1 MQNDPENVFSA
12 YYTPPVQLLLKYLI
26 FALTFRQRLDSRDH
40 RALGTMS
47 RSDQSV
53 CGFKSLWGKLG
64 STLQRKTGHLSAA
77 SVRGKAGCG
86 KVI

>member
-1 MQNDPENVFSA
+1 
-12 YYTPPVQLLLKYLI
+12 
-26 FALTFRQRLDSRDH
+26 
-40 RALGTMS
+40 MS

-77 SVRGKAGCG
+77 SVRGKFVLWEVSLLGRF
-86 KVI
+86 KSESPEKDNSFF

>member
-1 MQNDPENVFSA
+1 
-12 YYTPPVQLLLKYLI
+12 
-26 FALTFRQRLDSRDH
+26 
-40 RALGTMS
+40 MS

-77 SVRGKAGCG
+77 SVRGKFVLWEVSLLGRFKSESPEKDNSFLDFFFADLKDYFEVSC
-86 KVI
+86 